1 MNTLDQE
8 NYVTI
13 TEAAKILGLSRYM
26 VSAAKRYAK
35 VNPRRQRFPLKAIK
49 DALNDPG
56 FSAIEVTRQSPRQQT
71 QDR

>member
-1 MNTLDQE
+1 MNTFDKT

-13 TEAAKILGLSRYM
+13 TEAAKMLGLSRYM

-35 VNPRRQRFPLKAIK
+35 INPRRHKFPLKAIE

-56 FSAIEVTRQSPRQQT
+56 FSAIEVTRQSPRRQT